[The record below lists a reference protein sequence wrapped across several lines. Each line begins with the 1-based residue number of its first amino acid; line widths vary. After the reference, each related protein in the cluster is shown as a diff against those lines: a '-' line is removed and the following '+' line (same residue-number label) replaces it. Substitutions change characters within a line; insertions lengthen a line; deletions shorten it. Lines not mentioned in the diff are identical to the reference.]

1 MLFSYKA
8 LDTTGANR
16 EGTIEAINQDVA
28 IASLQRRGLVIV
40 SIKSSDDGSLIAR
53 LNKITIFSHVKNKD
67 IVVLSRQMAVLFDA
81 QVPALRIFGLLASES
96 ENVALRKVLSQ
107 IFDDI
112 QGGSSIS
119 KALERHPKVFSP
131 FYVNVVK
138 AGEESG
144 KLQDSLL
151 YLADYLDRNYAITSK
166 ARNALIYP
174 AFVIITFISVMIL
187 IFIYVVPEI
196 SGIIKSSGATIP
208 IYTTIVIDISAF
220 LVSYGIYVGIAAIIA
235 IGVAGWYSRTPDGKM
250 QFDRIKVST
259 PIINNLFRKLY
270 LARIAD
276 NLYTMLVSGITTL
289 KALEV
294 TANVVDNEVYRRI
307 ILESIEQVKAG
318 KALSDVF
325 ASHKEIPSIMVQMVK
340 VGEETGQLGPI
351 LKTLA
356 RYYDREVDVAV
367 DTLVDMIEPVMI
379 VVLGVGVGF
388 LMAAILVPI
397 YNLAGSL

>member
-8 LDTTGANR
+8 LDTTGAKR

-40 SIKSSDDGSLIAR
+40 SIKSPEEGSLLAR
-53 LNKITIFSHVKNKD
+53 LSKITIFTTIKTKD
-67 IVVLSRQMAVLFDA
+67 VVVLSRQMAVLFDA
-81 QVPALRIFGLLASES
+81 QVPALRVFGLLAAES
-96 ENVALRKVLSQ
+96 ENPALRKILSQ

-119 KALERHPKVFSP
+119 KALERHPRVFSS
-131 FYVNVVK
+131 FYVNIVK

-151 YLADYLDRNYAITSK
+151 YLADYLDRNYAITTK

-174 AFVIITFISVMIL
+174 TFVIVTFVAVMIL
-187 IFIYVVPEI
+187 IFIYVIPEI
-196 SGIIKSSGATIP
+196 SNIIKSSGASIP
-208 IYTTIVIDISAF
+208 IYTTVVIDISAF
-220 LVSYGIYVGIAAIIA
+220 LVSYGIYVGIAALIA
-235 IGVAGWYSRTPDGKM
+235 IGVAIWYVRTPDGKV
-250 QFDRIKVST
+250 QFDELKVAT
-259 PIINNLFRKLY
+259 PIVSALYRKLY

-289 KALEV
+289 KALEI
-294 TANVVDNEVYRRI
+294 TAAVVDNEVYKRI
-307 ILESIEQVKAG
+307 LLESVEQVKAG
-318 KALSDVF
+318 KALSDVLS
-325 ASHKEIPSIMVQMVK
+325 SHRDIPSIMVQMVK

-356 RYYDREVDVAV
+356 RYYDREVDQAV

-388 LMAAILVPI
+388 LMASVLVPI

>member
-8 LDTTGANR
+8 LDTTGAKR

-40 SIKSSDDGSLIAR
+40 SIKSPEEGSLLAR
-53 LNKITIFSHVKNKD
+53 LSKITIFTTIKTKD
-67 IVVLSRQMAVLFDA
+67 VVVLSRQMAVLFDA
-81 QVPALRIFGLLASES
+81 QVPALRVFGLLAAES
-96 ENVALRKVLSQ
+96 ENPALRKILSQ

-119 KALERHPKVFSP
+119 KALERHPRVFSS
-131 FYVNVVK
+131 FYVNIVK

-151 YLADYLDRNYAITSK
+151 YLADYLDRNYAITTK

-174 AFVIITFISVMIL
+174 TFVIVTFVAVMIL
-187 IFIYVVPEI
+187 IFIYVIPEI
-196 SGIIKSSGATIP
+196 SNIIKSSGASIP
-208 IYTTIVIDISAF
+208 IYTTVVIDISAF
-220 LVSYGIYVGIAAIIA
+220 LVSYGIYVGIAALIA
-235 IGVAGWYSRTPDGKM
+235 IGVAIWYVRTPDGKV
-250 QFDRIKVST
+250 QFDELKVAT
-259 PIINNLFRKLY
+259 PIVSALYRKLY

-289 KALEV
+289 KALEI
-294 TANVVDNEVYRRI
+294 TAAVVDNEVYRRI
-307 ILESIEQVKAG
+307 LLESVEQVKAG
-318 KALSDVF
+318 KALSDVLS
-325 ASHKEIPSIMVQMVK
+325 SHRDIPSIMVQMVK

-356 RYYDREVDVAV
+356 RYYDREVDQAV
-367 DTLVDMIEPVMI
+367 DTLVDMIEPIMI
-379 VVLGVGVGF
+379 VVLGVGVGI
-388 LMAAILVPI
+388 LMASVLVPI

>member
-1 MLFSYKA
+1 MIFSYKA
-8 LDTTGANR
+8 LDTSGANR

-40 SIKSSDDGSLIAR
+40 SIKSAEDSSIIAR
-53 LNKITIFSHVKNKD
+53 LNKITIFSTVKTKD

-81 QVPALRIFGLLASES
+81 QVPALRIFGLLAAES
-96 ENVALRKVLSQ
+96 ENVALRRVLSK

-119 KALERHPKVFSP
+119 KALERHPRVFSS
-131 FYVNVVK
+131 FYVNIVK

-174 AFVIITFISVMIL
+174 AFVICTFIAVMIL
-187 IFIYVVPEI
+187 IFIYVIPEI
-196 SGIIKSSGATIP
+196 SNIIKSSGATIP
-208 IYTTIVIDISAF
+208 IYTTVVIDISAF

-235 IGVAGWYSRTPDGKM
+235 IGVGVWYVRTPDGKA
-250 QFDRIKVST
+250 QFDEVKVSIPLIST
-259 PIINNLFRKLY
+259 LFRKLY

-289 KALEV
+289 KALEI
-294 TANVVDNEVYRRI
+294 TAGVVDNEVYKRI
-307 ILESIEQVKAG
+307 LLESVEQVKAG

-325 ASHKEIPSIMVQMVK
+325 SAHREIPNIMVQMVK

-356 RYYDREVDVAV
+356 RYYDREVDQAV
-367 DTLVDMIEPVMI
+367 DTLVDMIEPIMI
-379 VVLGVGVGF
+379 VVLGVGVGI
-388 LMAAILVPI
+388 LMASVLVPI

>member
-8 LDTTGANR
+8 LDTSGANR
-16 EGTIEAINQDVA
+16 EGSIEAINQDVA

-40 SIKSSDDGSLIAR
+40 SIKSSEDGSLIAR
-53 LNKITIFSHVKNKD
+53 LNKITFFSSVKNKD

-81 QVPALRIFGLLASES
+81 QVPALRIFGLLAAES
-96 ENVALRKVLSQ
+96 ENPALRKVLSQ

-119 KALERHPKVFSP
+119 KALERHPRVFSS

-174 AFVIITFISVMIL
+174 AFVIATFIAVMIL
-187 IFIYVVPEI
+187 IFIYVIPEI
-196 SGIIKSSGATIP
+196 SAIIKSSGASIP

-235 IGVAGWYSRTPDGKM
+235 IGVGIWYVRTPDGKA
-250 QFDRIKVST
+250 QFDELKVSIP
-259 PIINNLFRKLY
+259 PISGLFRKLY
-270 LARIAD
+270 LARMAD

-289 KALEV
+289 KALEI
-294 TANVVDNEVYRRI
+294 TAAVVDNEVYKRI
-307 ILESIEQVKAG
+307 ILESVEQVKAG
-318 KALSDVF
+318 KALSD
-325 ASHKEIPSIMVQMVK
+325 SLSTHREIPSIMVQMVK

-356 RYYDREVDVAV
+356 RYYDREVDQAV

-388 LMAAILVPI
+388 LMASVLVPI